1 MTGPIS
7 PTRRALLGAAGAGW
21 LAAAA
26 GCARVTELGTTRTE
40 QPGTGERGDRDTG
53 GDNNADEALLASIRT
68 SVLSAATLVAT
79 TLDRHPVLA
88 PDLLALQEL
97 HSAHLAALDPEN
109 TAGDVQPEPPAETT
123 PETSAET
130 PAEATEAAR
139 RSVLR
144 REESLLAQLTAA
156 VTEAESGRFAR
167 LLAATAAGLTQ
178 QMTRLEEPR

>member
-40 QPGTGERGDRDTG
+40 QPGTGERSDRDTS
-53 GDNNADEALLASIRT
+53 GDNNADEALLTSIRS

-109 TAGDVQPEPPAETT
+109 TYDTVQPELPADT
-123 PETSAET
+123 PLEA

-139 RSVLR
+139 RRVLR
-144 REESLLAQLTAA
+144 REESLLTQLSEA